1 MEVSIRYFMGEKNK
15 LLSAN
20 CYFFE
25 TMLKIIESTNYK
37 RLQTLYK
44 VAGKITIF
52 ELVCIFEL
60 FNNLSN
66 NFEPEIRESTK
77 QLQG

>member
-1 MEVSIRYFMGEKNK
+1 
-15 LLSAN
+15 
-20 CYFFE
+20 
-25 TMLKIIESTNYK
+25 MLKIIESTNYK

-44 VAGKITIF
+44 VAGKKTIF